1 VDVAVTPAALEPETL
16 AGASA
21 LVIDVLRASTTM
33 ITALANGCAAIVPV
47 AELDE
52 AHRRAAAIPGALR
65 GGERHGEAPPGFD
78 LGNSPLEFTSER
90 VRGRTLVFT
99 TSNGTRALLAARPA
113 AAVAI
118 AAFVNLGAA
127 AGWAVAQGRDVVV
140 VCAGELGRRSLEDEV
155 CAGALVTRLMAAVPA
170 LKPTPAAEAAA
181 VTAQPYLEDPARL
194 AADAPHARGLS
205 AGGRGA
211 DLAACLTLD
220 THALVPIY
228 RPNVDKIV
236 SASG

>member
-52 AHRRAAAIPGALR
+52 AHRRA
-65 GGERHGEAPPGFD
+65 
-78 LGNSPLEFTSER
+78 
-90 VRGRTLVFT
+90 
-99 TSNGTRALLAARPA
+99 
-113 AAVAI
+113 VAI

-127 AGWAVAQGRDVVV
+127 ADWAVAQGRDVVV

-236 SASG
+236 SGSG